1 MGPLVESGTREKE
14 GAWVEEWGE
23 APPLPAPAGAL
34 GSVWGL
40 RQDADS

>member
-1 MGPLVESGTREKE
+1 MGPLVDSGTREKE